1 MSTSYLLGIN
11 MLQIGKH
18 RPKLSLRVD
27 FSNGTHHSVRVPAGV
42 SARELSKVLR
52 ELATI
57 LDEDPR
63 LSK

>member
-1 MSTSYLLGIN
+1 MSTPYLFRIN
-11 MLQIGKH
+11 MLQTGKH
-18 RPKLSLRVD
+18 RAKLNLRVD
-27 FSNGTHHSVRVPAGV
+27 FSNGMHHSVRVPAGI

-52 ELATI
+52 ELATA

>member
-1 MSTSYLLGIN
+1 
-11 MLQIGKH
+11 MLQTGKH
-18 RPKLSLRVD
+18 RAKLNLRVD
-27 FSNGTHHSVRVPAGV
+27 FSNGMHHSVRVPAGV

-52 ELATI
+52 ELATA